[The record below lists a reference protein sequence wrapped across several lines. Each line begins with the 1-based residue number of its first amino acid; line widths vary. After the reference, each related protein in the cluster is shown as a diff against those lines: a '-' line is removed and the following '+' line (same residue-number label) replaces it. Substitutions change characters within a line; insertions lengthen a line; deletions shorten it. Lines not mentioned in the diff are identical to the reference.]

1 MSGKP
6 STPIAEE
13 ILAPTLPT
21 LEESPAAIAETPSA
35 PLVDPVS
42 LPNGVVLP
50 PGFVP
55 PPGFDASAFQPMEA
69 PAPVVPSVEDL
80 MAQGEA
86 AMAAVQDSGINGF
99 EAWLNNPTYDEA
111 DETLEVPQ
119 SLPIKEP
126 VANATPEAKVETLYD
141 LADPL
146 FVQSAAEMGVTP
158 AQLAELLGSPEAVT
172 PEAETPAAPAV
183 ELSANEAA
191 LQARLAQMEEQF
203 AQLKAAQEA
212 DAQAQ
217 ALAQQEADLA
227 ASRAEYEATQ
237 RAEYEAQFDYFDDES
252 RDAIVS
258 AKLEA
263 DLLRWDSQ
271 SAQSQVQAQ
280 IQAQQDAALASQRDA
295 AYSAS
300 VEAMTKANPT
310 MGIEIA
316 PDYRLA
322 DFVADTHRAACD
334 AYGSEAVGD
343 FSGYSEAFAKA
354 IQAVQ
359 TKAVRHGITLAQAK
373 LAKGAGTP
381 PALGNR
387 GGSAPATKS
396 PVTSDAIRPG
406 TNQLFAH
413 LRSPQT
419 RR

>member
-6 STPIAEE
+6 STPSSEE
-13 ILAPTLPT
+13 TSAPVLPT
-21 LEESPAAIAETPSA
+21 LEETPAIAEAPST

-42 LPNGVVLP
+42 LPNGVTLP

-55 PPGFDASAFQPMEA
+55 PPGFDASAFQPVEA
-69 PAPVVPSVEDL
+69 PAPVVPSVEEL
-80 MAQGEA
+80 MAQGEV

-99 EAWLNNPTYDEA
+99 ESWLNNPTYDETQ
-111 DETLEVPQ
+111 ETLEVPE
-119 SLPIKEP
+119 SLPVKEP
-126 VANATPEAKVETLYD
+126 AATPEAKVETLYD
-141 LADPL
+141 LEDPL

-158 AQLAELLGSPEAVT
+158 AQLAELLGSPEVTT

-183 ELSANEAA
+183 ELSVNEAA

-203 AQLKAAQEA
+203 AALKAAQEA

-237 RAEYEAQFDYFDDES
+237 RAQYEAQFEYLDDETRES
-252 RDAIVS
+252 VVS

-280 IQAQQDAALASQRDA
+280 LKAQQDATLASQRDA

-334 AYGSEAVGD
+334 AYGAEAVGE

-373 LAKGAGTP
+373 LAKSAGTP
-381 PALGNR
+381 PALGNK
-387 GGSAPATKS
+387 GGSAPATQTPAPS
-396 PVTSDAIRPG
+396 IRPG
-406 TNQLFAH
+406 ANELFAH

>member
-6 STPIAEE
+6 SAPIAEE
-13 ILAPTLPT
+13 VSAPTLPT
-21 LEESPAAIAETPSA
+21 LEESSVIAEAPSA

-42 LPNGVVLP
+42 LPNGVTLP
-50 PGFVP
+50 PGFIP
-55 PPGFDASAFQPMEA
+55 PPGFDASAYQPVEI
-69 PAPVVPSVEDL
+69 PAPVIPSVEDL
-80 MAQGEA
+80 MAAGESAVA
-86 AMAAVQDSGINGF
+86 AAQDSGTNGF
-99 EAWLNNPTYDEA
+99 EAWLNNPTFDEPE
-111 DETLEVPQ
+111 ETLEVPE
-119 SLPIKEP
+119 SLPE
-126 VANATPEAKVETLYD
+126 ASATPGTKAETKAETASYD
-141 LADPL
+141 LEDPL

-158 AQLAELLGSPEAVT
+158 AQLAELLGPPEVT
-172 PEAETPAAPAV
+172 TQEVETPAVPAI
-183 ELSANEAA
+183 ELSPNEAA
-191 LQARLAQMEEQF
+191 LQARLEQMEAQF
-203 AQLKAAQEA
+203 AQLKEAQEA
-212 DAQAQ
+212 EAQAQ
-217 ALAQQEADLA
+217 ALAQQEADMA

-237 RAEYEAQFDYFDDES
+237 RAEYEAQFEYLDDET
-252 RDAIVS
+252 RDAVIS

-263 DLLRWDSQ
+263 DMLRWDSQ
-271 SAQSQVQAQ
+271 SARAQLQAQ
-280 IQAQQDAALASQRDA
+280 IQAQQDATLASQRDA

-334 AYGSEAVGD
+334 AYGVDAVGD

-373 LAKGAGTP
+373 LAKGAGAP
-381 PALGNR
+381 PALGNK
-387 GGSAPATKS
+387 GGSAPATK
-396 PVTSDAIRPG
+396 PPTTSDAIRPG
-406 TNQLFAH
+406 SNQLFAH